1 MRRLFTRAKAATKR
15 EAPDPP
21 PKTKK
26 RSTGEDTGRAA
37 VVMAA
42 RRITRSAARF
52 SRPPF
57 AKAAR
62 RLGRPAGVSR
72 SSHTSAVATFLSD
85 TCDWLAGASLD
96 NGPFDP
102 TIDPCGDFGIED
114 NGPWDDLDPGTG
126 SDPAAF
132 GPTEPNHL
140 SPNL

>member
-1 MRRLFTRAKAATKR
+1 
-15 EAPDPP
+15 
-21 PKTKK
+21 
-26 RSTGEDTGRAA
+26 
-37 VVMAA
+37 MAA
-42 RRITRSAARF
+42 RKIMRSAVRL

-62 RLGRPAGVSR
+62 SLGRPAGVSR
-72 SSHTSAVATFLSD
+72 SSYTSAVATFLSD

-102 TIDPCGDFGIED
+102 TIDPCGEFGD
-114 NGPWDDLDPGTG
+114 DSGPWDDLDLGTG
-126 SDPAAF
+126 SDPAAAF